1 MNLKKGAKT
10 QMIDMIKNKNQSKQK
25 GRYDVTI
32 SIGKSINARR
42 ITFSFSNKARKK
54 VFKTYSY
61 ATFGFIKNNFY
72 ERCYF
77 EKSNT
82 FEGFKI
88 AARANN
94 NTSYFATKIDE
105 RFSGVS
111 IDEWAGHYSLSFD
124 EKEKK
129 YYIQLEEREG

>member
-1 MNLKKGAKT
+1 
-10 QMIDMIKNKNQSKQK
+10 MIDMIKNKNQSKQK

-61 ATFGFIKNNFY
+61 ATFGFVKNDFY

-88 AARANN
+88 TARPNN
-94 NTSYFATKIDE
+94 NTSYFATRIDE
-105 RFSGVS
+105 RFFGIS
-111 IDEWAGHYSLSFD
+111 IDKWAGHYSLKFD
-124 EKEKK
+124 EQEKMW
-129 YYIQLEEREG
+129 YVELTEERGNE

>member
-1 MNLKKGAKT
+1 
-10 QMIDMIKNKNQSKQK
+10 MIDMIKNKNQSKQK

-61 ATFGFIKNNFY
+61 ATFGFIKNDFY

-105 RFSGVS
+105 RFSNVS

-124 EKEKK
+124 EKEEM
-129 YYIQLEEREG
+129 YYIQLEEKRGKA

>member
-1 MNLKKGAKT
+1 MV
-10 QMIDMIKNKNQSKQK
+10 DMIKNKNQSKQK
-25 GRYDVTI
+25 GGYDVTI

-61 ATFGFIKNNFY
+61 ATFGFVKNDFY

-77 EKSNT
+77 EKSNI

-105 RFSGVS
+105 RFSDVS
-111 IDEWAGHYSLSFD
+111 IDKWAGHYSLKFD
-124 EKEKK
+124 EQEKMWYVELTEEGSKE
-129 YYIQLEEREG
+129 

>member
-1 MNLKKGAKT
+1 
-10 QMIDMIKNKNQSKQK
+10 MIDMIKNKNQSKQK
-25 GRYDVTI
+25 GRHDVTI

-61 ATFGFIKNNFY
+61 ATFGFVKNDFY

-105 RFSGVS
+105 RFSDVS
-111 IDEWAGHYSLSFD
+111 IDKWAGHYSLKFD
-124 EKEKK
+124 EQEKMW
-129 YYIQLEEREG
+129 YVELTEEGSKA

>member
-1 MNLKKGAKT
+1 
-10 QMIDMIKNKNQSKQK
+10 MIDMIKNKNQSKQK
-25 GRYDVTI
+25 GKYDVTI

-61 ATFGFIKNNFY
+61 AIFGFVKNDSY

-88 AARANN
+88 AARPNN
-94 NTSYFATKIDE
+94 NTSYFATRIDE
-105 RFSGVS
+105 RFSGIS
-111 IDEWAGHYSLSFD
+111 IDKWAGHYSLKFD
-124 EKEKK
+124 EQKK
-129 YYIQLEEREG
+129 MWYVEITEEGEG